1 MARVELARLPTP
13 LEALNRLSTHLGGPR
28 LLVKRDDETGLGLGG
43 NKLRK
48 LEFLLGEAVAQGA
61 DTILTAGSMQSNH
74 ARQTAAACAK
84 LGLACELIL
93 RGRPQLDEP
102 YLHSGNMLIDR
113 LLGARVRIIDA
124 TVSREDALAQRAD
137 ELRAAGAK
145 PYVIPVGGSCL
156 VGCFGYALCAEEL
169 VEQAKD
175 RGIYADAIVVAT
187 SSCGTH
193 AGLVAGLHSIKART
207 RVIGVAVESDRASQE
222 ERVFALAAETATAL
236 GAQALPRD
244 QVVVFD
250 DYVGSGYAEPT
261 QEMRSAIRL
270 AARTE
275 GLILDPVY
283 TGKAM
288 AGLIGLVQ
296 RGYFKRDENV
306 VFLHSGGAPG
316 LFGYPEALGP
326 D

>member
-13 LEALNRLSTHLGGPR
+13 LEALNRLSAHLGGPR
-28 LLVKRDDETGLGLGG
+28 VLVKRDDETGLGLGG

-48 LEFLLGEAVAQGA
+48 LEFLLGEAIAQGA

-84 LGLACELIL
+84 LGLACELVL
-93 RGRPQLDEP
+93 RGRPYPSDP
-102 YLHSGNMLIDR
+102 YLHSGNLLLDQ
-113 LLGARVRIIDA
+113 LLGARISVIDPA
-124 TVSREDALAQRAD
+124 GSREDALAQRAE
-137 ELRAAGAK
+137 ELRASGAK

-156 VGCFGYALCAEEL
+156 VGCFGYALCAEE
-169 VEQAKD
+169 VIEQSKD
-175 RGIYADAIVVAT
+175 QGLHADAIVVAT

-193 AGLVAGLHSIKART
+193 AGLVAGLHAIKAKT
-207 RVIGVAVESDRASQE
+207 RVVGIAVESDRASQE
-222 ERVFALAAETATAL
+222 ERVYALAAETAEAL
-236 GAQALPRD
+236 GAKALPRD
-244 QVVVFD
+244 KVIVFD
-250 DYVGSGYAEPT
+250 DFVGPGYAEAT
-261 QEMRSAIRL
+261 QEMRMAIQL
-270 AARTE
+270 TARTE

-288 AGLIGLVQ
+288 AGLIGLVR
-296 RGYFKRDENV
+296 RGYFKRDENL

-316 LFGYPEALGP
+316 LFGYPEALGL